1 MSSLTHSLDLTKSL
15 LCITEND
22 SRYCQNLTIQTGLIN
37 LLSQRDSP
45 ASAEPHTTTPEP
57 GFLVGSESKV
67 FAYKWPTGPFLHG
80 LQLVCLDANVK
91 RCSNEDCLATKKKA
105 KNAPACN
112 WASFREWALTILAC
126 RLTPCKT
133 RGDTSTAITM
143 ALKFAD
149 FALQSRKEP
158 LTELESEVY
167 EVLSWLAQVDQV
179 QDFDI
184 RRNIPDDAVFD
195 ALGKARSLGIC
206 ENRLWNLS
214 VATGYEKDIPI
225 LLREATNGKLN
236 KIRDGSFRHLHH
248 DSCPAEFCFF
258 SDQDSTNVEQLHK
271 CLSKRCGL
279 LQFPLHEAGGNSC
292 SRTWWLG
299 DHSTRPHPR
308 ASAVPY
314 VAISHVWSDGTG
326 AGVQKEGFVNR
337 CLFRYFKE
345 AVRELGYEA
354 IWWDTISIPREP
366 AARRKAIR
374 RMNHNF
380 RSAKCTLV
388 HDQYLV
394 DFPWAEDGTPCLA
407 LLLSPWFTR
416 AWTALE
422 LALSHDVWVIFRDP
436 CNKNRRVIKNLRT
449 EILAT
454 DRISCSRSHLIAS
467 DVIDNVWRQ
476 KFDSI
481 SSILSVLKTRSTSKA
496 RDKLI
501 IAALLAGVLSTPQ
514 ARNSMTAANMP
525 AELTKAILRG
535 LGTIESRFLFHGHA
549 TITQKGGFSWCPFD
563 FLHGTDVSWYKERYT
578 DRQIDAFV
586 DENGAVTGRFR
597 YRVLEEGDVGSI
609 YPMGSHTTVDYKI
622 SAALQKWENCL
633 LVWRVE
639 DHHPALLV
647 KAVTAATMTLTDVTV
662 SVIDSL
668 YLGTVFTT
676 LAPNKEGDRFMILV
690 RLGQVEAE
698 PDVSA
703 DHIVNSFFENRPR
716 FEEFIKGLRNSREQN
731 LSLRRVMLKWSNAF
745 GGLSKTS
752 ETRTPAMERSGLVG
766 ERES

>member
-1 MSSLTHSLDLTKSL
+1 MSSLTHSLDLTKPL
-15 LCITEND
+15 LCFTENI
-22 SRYCQNLTIQTGLIN
+22 SHNCQNLTIKKGLTN
-37 LLSQRDSP
+37 LLSQRDSLGKD
-45 ASAEPHTTTPEP
+45 EPHTTTPEP
-57 GFLVGSESKV
+57 GLLLGSESKV
-67 FAYKWPTGPFLHG
+67 FTYRWPRAPFLEG

-91 RCSNEDCLATKKKA
+91 ICSNEDCLAMKAKA

-112 WASFREWALTILAC
+112 WATFREWALTVLAC
-126 RLTPCKT
+126 RLAQSKI
-133 RGDTSTAITM
+133 RGDASTAITM
-143 ALKFAD
+143 SLRFTD
-149 FALQSRKEP
+149 FALQSRKEA
-158 LTELESEVY
+158 LTALESEVY

-179 QDFDI
+179 QDFDV
-184 RRNIPDDAVFD
+184 RRNIPDDAVFE
-195 ALGKARSLGIC
+195 ASVKARSLGIC

-225 LLREATNGKLN
+225 LLREASSEKSNISN
-236 KIRDGSFRHLHH
+236 ERSFRHLHH

-258 SDQDSTNVEQLHK
+258 SDQDSTSVEQLHK
-271 CLSKRCGL
+271 CFSKRCGL
-279 LQFPLHEAGGNSC
+279 LQFPLQESGSKSS

-299 DHSTRPHPR
+299 DHSTKPHPR

-337 CLFRYFKE
+337 CLFRYFKD
-345 AVRELGYEA
+345 AVRKLGYEA

-374 RMNHNF
+374 RMNHDF
-380 RSAKCTLV
+380 RTAKCTLV
-388 HDQYLV
+388 HDQYLA
-394 DFPWAEDGTPCLA
+394 DFPWAEDGSPCLA
-407 LLLSPWFTR
+407 LILSPWFTR

-422 LALSHDVWVIFRDP
+422 LALSHDVWVIFKDP
-436 CNKNRRVIKNLRT
+436 CNKNKRVIKNLRSD
-449 EILAT
+449 ILAT

-467 DVIDNVWRQ
+467 DVIDAVWKQ

-514 ARNSMTAANMP
+514 ARDNMTAANMP

-563 FLHGTDVSWYKERYT
+563 FLHGADISLYKKRNA

-586 DENGAVTGRFR
+586 DENGAVIGRFR
-597 YRVLEEGDVGSI
+597 YRVLEKGDVGNI
-609 YPMGSHTTVDYKI
+609 FPMGSHTTVDYKI
-622 SAALQKWENCL
+622 SAAMQKWENCL
-633 LVWRVE
+633 LLWRFE

-647 KAVTAATMTLTDVTV
+647 KTVTAATVTFTDLTV

-668 YLGTVFTT
+668 YLGTVFTSLT
-676 LAPNKEGDRFMILV
+676 PQNDGDRFMILV
-690 RLGQVEAE
+690 RLGHVEAE
-698 PDVSA
+698 ADVSA
-703 DHIVNSFFENRPR
+703 DHIVNSFFQMRPR
-716 FEEFIKGLRNSREQN
+716 FEEFLRELHNSRVQN
-731 LSLRRVMLKWSNAF
+731 SSLRRVLIKWSNAF
-745 GGLSKTS
+745 GGLSKS
-752 ETRTPAMERSGLVG
+752 RETPALAVE
-766 ERES
+766 